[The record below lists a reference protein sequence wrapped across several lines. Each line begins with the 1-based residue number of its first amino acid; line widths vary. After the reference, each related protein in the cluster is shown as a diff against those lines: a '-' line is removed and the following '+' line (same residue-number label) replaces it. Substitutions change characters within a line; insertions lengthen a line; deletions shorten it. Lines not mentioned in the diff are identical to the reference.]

1 VVGLRVS
8 IGAPTIWQITA
19 AHSTFAA
26 IMLKLEG
33 VAKQYGRFQALQP
46 LDLEVRAGEVF
57 GFLGPNGAGK
67 TTTIRMIAGV
77 LSPTAGRI
85 TIGGLDIALHPVE
98 SKRKVGYVPDR
109 PYLYDKLTAREFL
122 AFVGRLY
129 GISRDDVAA
138 RTERLLGDHG
148 LLDRADELVEAFSHG
163 MKQRLVLSAALLHE
177 PPLLVVD
184 EPMVGL
190 DPAGARMVKDLFRR
204 LATEGR
210 TLFLS
215 THSLDVAQE
224 VCHRVGILY
233 KGRLVALGT
242 MDELTASAD
251 LEEVFLRITEEQSEP
266 GAVRAG

>member
-1 VVGLRVS
+1 MNRSFFYSLIILAGLS
-8 IGAPTIWQITA
+8 LPTT
-19 AHSTFAA
+19 
-26 IMLKLEG
+26 G
-33 VAKQYGRFQALQP
+33 
-46 LDLEVRAGEVF
+46 EVRVDGVD
-57 GFLGPNGAGK
+57 
-67 TTTIRMIAGV
+67 IANDGV
-77 LSPTAGRI
+77 SAKRI
-85 TIGGLDIALHPVE
+85 T
-98 SKRKVGYVPDR
+98 GYVPDR
-109 PYLYDKLTAREFL
+109 PYLYEKLTAREFL

-129 GISRDDVAA
+129 GIPREDITFRSEA
-138 RTERLLGDHG
+138 LLGAHG

-163 MKQRLVLSAALLHE
+163 MKQRLVLSAALIHE
-177 PPLLVVD
+177 PPVLVVD

-190 DPAGARMVKDLFRR
+190 DPHGARMIKDLFKS
-204 LATEGR
+204 LAAEGR

-266 GAVRAG
+266 SAVRAG

>member
-1 VVGLRVS
+1 
-8 IGAPTIWQITA
+8 
-19 AHSTFAA
+19 
-26 IMLKLEG
+26 MLKLER
-33 VAKQYGRFQALQP
+33 VEKQYGRFQALQP
-46 LDLEVRAGEVF
+46 LDLEIRAGEVF

-77 LSPTAGRI
+77 LAPTAGRI
-85 TIGGLDIALHPVE
+85 TIDGLDIGLHPVE

-109 PYLYDKLTAREFL
+109 PYLYEKLTAREFL

-129 GISRDDVAA
+129 GIPREDITFRSEA
-138 RTERLLGDHG
+138 LLGAHG

-163 MKQRLVLSAALLHE
+163 MKQRLVLSAALIHE
-177 PPLLVVD
+177 PPVLVVD

-190 DPAGARMVKDLFRR
+190 DPHGARMIKDLFKS
-204 LATEGR
+204 LAAEGR

-266 GAVRAG
+266 SAVRAG

>member
-1 VVGLRVS
+1 MTSGDAAAALSLKGIRKTF
-8 IGAPTIWQITA
+8 GTTTA
-19 AHSTFAA
+19 
-26 IMLKLEG
+26 
-33 VAKQYGRFQALQP
+33 VDN
-46 LDLEVRAGEVF
+46 LDLVVPGGALYGVI
-57 GFLGPNGAGK
+57 GPNGAGK

-77 LSPTAGRI
+77 LAPTAGRI
-85 TIGGLDIALHPVE
+85 TIDGLDIGLHPVE

-109 PYLYDKLTAREFL
+109 PYLYEKLTAREFL

-129 GISRDDVAA
+129 GISREDIAA
-138 RTERLLGDHG
+138 RTESLLGAHG

-177 PPLLVVD
+177 PPVLVVD

-190 DPAGARMVKDLFRR
+190 DPHGARMIKDLFKT
-204 LATEGR
+204 LAAEGR

-266 GAVRAG
+266 SAVRAG